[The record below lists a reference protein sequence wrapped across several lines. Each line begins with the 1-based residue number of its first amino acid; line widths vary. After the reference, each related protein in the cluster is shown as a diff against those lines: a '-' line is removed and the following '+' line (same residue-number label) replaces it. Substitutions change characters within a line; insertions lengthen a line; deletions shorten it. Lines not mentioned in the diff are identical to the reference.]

1 MDVKDTIAGT
11 VMGARERLTELSHR
25 LHAHPEVAWSEERAA
40 AWVSAELADAGFD
53 VEAGACGLPTA
64 FIARTGTGPLHV
76 GICAEYDA
84 LPGLG
89 HACGHNIIA
98 AAAVGAGLALA
109 AAADDLGLTVTVFG
123 TPAEEGGGGKVYM
136 LERGAFRGVHAAMMV
151 HPGPVDVA
159 EARPF
164 AASHMLVRYRG
175 QATHAAAYPERGVN
189 AADAFTIAQ
198 VAIGLLRQQL
208 PPSTRVHG
216 IITHGGDAP
225 NIIPDRTEGRWYA
238 RAETLHELA
247 ALEPRVRRC
256 FEAGALATGC
266 ELEIEVEAPPYAE
279 FRNDPDLLPL
289 YRANAER
296 LGRRFAPPVG
306 AAPGAGDPGAG
317 GSGAGTAGDAAA
329 AGRMNRAST
338 DMGNV
343 SLIVPS
349 IHPYIGIGSLP
360 AVNHQKEF
368 AAHCVTP
375 VAAQALI
382 DGAIGLAWTAADAA
396 LDETGR
402 GRLLAGGR

>member
-1 MDVKDTIAGT
+1 MDVKDTITET
-11 VMGARERLTELSHR
+11 VAGARERLTGLSHR
-25 LHAHPEVAWSEERAA
+25 LHAHPEVAWAEERAA
-40 AWVSAELADAGFD
+40 AWVAAELADAGFD
-53 VEAGACGLPTA
+53 VEANACGLPTA
-64 FIARTGTGPLHV
+64 FIARAGTGPLHV

-84 LPGLG
+84 LPALG

-109 AAADDLGLTVTVFG
+109 ATADDLGLTVTVFG

-136 LERGAFRGVHAAMMV
+136 LERGAFSGVHAAMMV

-164 AASHMLVRYRG
+164 AVSHMLVRYRG
-175 QATHAAAYPERGVN
+175 RATHAAAYPEQGVN

-208 PPSTRVHG
+208 LPSTRVHG

-225 NIIPDRTEGRWYA
+225 NAIPDRTEGRWYV
-238 RAETLHELA
+238 RAETLRELA
-247 ALEPRVRRC
+247 GLEPRVRRC

-266 ELEIEVEAPPYAE
+266 ELEIEAEAPPYAE

-296 LGRRFAPPVG
+296 LGRRFAPAEG
-306 AAPGAGDPGAG
+306 TAPGGA
-317 GSGAGTAGDAAA
+317 GAGTAGGAGDAG

-343 SLIVPS
+343 SLVVPS

-368 AAHCVTP
+368 AAHCVTQ
-375 VAAQALI
+375 AADRALV

-396 LDETGR
+396 LDEAIR
-402 GRLLAGGR
+402 GRLLAGGH

>member
-1 MDVKDTIAGT
+1 MDVKESIAGT
-11 VMGARERLTELSHR
+11 VTGARDQLTGLSHR
-25 LHAHPEVAWSEERAA
+25 LHAHPEVAWAEERAA
-40 AWVSAELADAGFD
+40 AWVAAELAGAGFD
-53 VEAGACGLPTA
+53 VQANACGLPTA
-64 FIARTGTGPLHV
+64 FIARSGTGPLHV

-109 AAADDLGLTVTVFG
+109 AAADDLGLTVTVLG

-136 LERGAFRGVHAAMMV
+136 LERGAFHGMHAAMMV

-164 AASHMLVRYRG
+164 AVSHMLIRYRG
-175 QATHAAAYPERGVN
+175 QATHAAAYPEQGVN

-208 PPSTRVHG
+208 LPSTRVHG

-225 NIIPDRTEGRWYA
+225 NAIPDLTEGRWYA

-247 ALEPRVRRC
+247 GLEPRVRRC

-279 FRNDPDLLPL
+279 FRNDPGLLPL

-296 LGRRFAPPVG
+296 LGRQFAPAEG
-306 AAPGAGDPGAG
+306 SATGGAG
-317 GSGAGTAGDAAA
+317 GAGAATAGSAA

-375 VAAQALI
+375 AADQAIL

-396 LDETGR
+396 LDEAIR
-402 GRLLAGGR
+402 GRLLTGGH

>member
-1 MDVKDTIAGT
+1 MDVKDTITET
-11 VMGARERLTELSHR
+11 VAGARERLTGLSHR
-25 LHAHPEVAWSEERAA
+25 LHAHPEVAWAEERAA
-40 AWVSAELADAGFD
+40 AWVAAELADAGFD
-53 VEAGACGLPTA
+53 VEANACGLPTA
-64 FIARTGTGPLHV
+64 FIARAGTGPLHV

-84 LPGLG
+84 LPALG

-109 AAADDLGLTVTVFG
+109 ATADDLGLTVTVFG

-136 LERGAFRGVHAAMMV
+136 LERGAFSGVHAAMMV

-164 AASHMLVRYRG
+164 AVSHMLVRYRG
-175 QATHAAAYPERGVN
+175 RATHAAAYPEQGVN

-208 PPSTRVHG
+208 LPSTRVHG

-225 NIIPDRTEGRWYA
+225 NAIPDRTEGRWYV
-238 RAETLHELA
+238 RAETLRELA
-247 ALEPRVRRC
+247 GLEPRVRRC

-266 ELEIEVEAPPYAE
+266 ELEIEAEAPPYAE
-279 FRNDPDLLPL
+279 FRNDPDLLQL

-296 LGRRFAPPVG
+296 LGRRFAPAEG
-306 AAPGAGDPGAG
+306 TAPGGAG
-317 GSGAGTAGDAAA
+317 AAGDAGDAG

-343 SLIVPS
+343 SLVVPS

-368 AAHCVTP
+368 AAHCVTQ
-375 VAAQALI
+375 AADRALV

-396 LDETGR
+396 LDEAIR
-402 GRLLAGGR
+402 GRLLAGGH

>member
-1 MDVKDTIAGT
+1 MDAKEMIAAA
-11 VMGARERLTELSHR
+11 VSDARDRLTGLSHR
-25 LHAHPEVAWSEERAA
+25 LHAHPEIAWAEERAA
-40 AWVSAELADAGFD
+40 AWVAAELADGGFD
-53 VEAGACGLPTA
+53 VETNACGLATA
-64 FIARTGTGPLHV
+64 FIARAGSGPLHI

-98 AAAVGAGLALA
+98 AAAVGAGRALA

-136 LERGAFRGVHAAMMV
+136 LERGAFTDVHAAMMV

-164 AASHMLVRYRG
+164 AVSHLKVRYRG
-175 QATHAAAYPERGVN
+175 QATHAAAYPEQGVN
-189 AADAFTIAQ
+189 AADAFTVAQ

-208 PPSTRVHG
+208 APSTRVHG
-216 IITHGGDAP
+216 IVTQGGDAP
-225 NIIPDRTEGRWYA
+225 NAIPDHTEGRWYV
-238 RAETLHELA
+238 RAETLGALA
-247 ALEPRVRRC
+247 SLEPRVRAC

-266 ELEIEVEAPPYAE
+266 GLEIEVEAPPYAE

-289 YRANAER
+289 YRVNAER
-296 LGRRFAPPVG
+296 LGRRFMPADSEG
-306 AAPGAGDPGAG
+306 
-317 GSGAGTAGDAAA
+317 A

-343 SLIVPS
+343 SLTVPA

-368 AAHCVTP
+368 AAHCVLP
-375 VAAQALI
+375 AADAALL
-382 DGAIGLAWTAADAA
+382 DGAIALAWTAADAA
-396 LDETGR
+396 LDEEIR
-402 GRLLAGGR
+402 GRLLERSR

>member
-1 MDVKDTIAGT
+1 MDVKDTITEA
-11 VMGARERLTELSHR
+11 VAGARERLTGLSHR
-25 LHAHPEVAWSEERAA
+25 LHAHPEVAWAEERAA
-40 AWVSAELADAGFD
+40 AWVAAELAGAGFD
-53 VEAGACGLPTA
+53 VEANACGLPTA
-64 FIARTGTGPLHV
+64 FIARAGTGPLHV

-84 LPGLG
+84 LPALG

-109 AAADDLGLTVTVFG
+109 ATADDLGLRVTVFG

-136 LERGAFRGVHAAMMV
+136 LERGAFSGVHAAMMV

-175 QATHAAAYPERGVN
+175 RATHAAAYPEQGVN

-208 PPSTRVHG
+208 LPGTRVHG

-225 NIIPDRTEGRWYA
+225 NAIPDRTEGRWYV
-238 RAETLHELA
+238 RAETLRELA
-247 ALEPRVRRC
+247 GLEPRVRRC

-266 ELEIEVEAPPYAE
+266 ELEIEAEAPPYAE

-296 LGRRFAPPVG
+296 LGRRFAP
-306 AAPGAGDPGAG
+306 AEDTAPGGA
-317 GSGAGTAGDAAA
+317 GAGTAGDAGDAGDA
-329 AGRMNRAST
+329 GAGRMNRAST

-343 SLIVPS
+343 SLVVPS

-368 AAHCVTP
+368 AAHCVTQ
-375 VAAQALI
+375 AADRALV

-396 LDETGR
+396 LDEAIR
-402 GRLLAGGR
+402 GRLLAGGL

>member
-1 MDVKDTIAGT
+1 MDIKDAMAGT
-11 VMGARERLTELSHR
+11 VTAARDQLTGLSHR
-25 LHAHPEVAWSEERAA
+25 LHAHPEVAWTEERAA
-40 AWVSAELADAGFD
+40 AWVSGELAGAGFD
-53 VEAGACGLPTA
+53 VEANACGLPTA
-64 FIARTGTGPLHV
+64 FTARSGSGPLHI

-84 LPGLG
+84 LPALG

-98 AAAVGAGLALA
+98 AAAVGTGIALA

-136 LERGAFRGVHAAMMV
+136 LERGAFDGVHAAMMV

-175 QATHAAAYPERGVN
+175 QATHAAAYPEQGIN
-189 AADAFTIAQ
+189 AADAFTVAQ

-208 PPSTRVHG
+208 LPSTRVHG
-216 IITHGGDAP
+216 IVTHGGDAP
-225 NIIPDRTEGRWYA
+225 NAIPDRTEGRWYV
-238 RAETLHELA
+238 RAETLDELA
-247 ALEPRVRRC
+247 GLEPRVRRC

-266 ELEIEVEAPPYAE
+266 ELEIEADAPPYAE

-296 LGRRFAPPVG
+296 LGRQFLGTGPDG
-306 AAPGAGDPGAG
+306 AAG
-317 GSGAGTAGDAAA
+317 GDAASA
-329 AGRMNRAST
+329 SRMNRAST

-343 SLIVPS
+343 SLVVPA

-375 VAAQALI
+375 VADQALI

-396 LDETGR
+396 RDEVIR

>member
-1 MDVKDTIAGT
+1 MDVKESIAGT
-11 VMGARERLTELSHR
+11 ITGARDQLTGLSHR
-25 LHAHPEVAWSEERAA
+25 LHAYPEVAWAEERAA
-40 AWVSAELADAGFD
+40 AWVAAELAGAGFD
-53 VEAGACGLPTA
+53 VEANACGLPTA
-64 FIARTGTGPLHV
+64 FIARSGTGPLHV

-109 AAADDLGLTVTVFG
+109 AAADDLGLTVTVLG

-136 LERGAFRGVHAAMMV
+136 LERGAFHGMHAAMMV

-164 AASHMLVRYRG
+164 AVSHMLVRYRG

-208 PPSTRVHG
+208 LPSTRVHG

-225 NIIPDRTEGRWYA
+225 NAIPDLTEGRWYV

-247 ALEPRVRRC
+247 GLEPRVRRC

-296 LGRRFAPPVG
+296 LGRQFAPAEGP
-306 AAPGAGDPGAG
+306 AAGGAG
-317 GSGAGTAGDAAA
+317 GSGAGTAGSAAA

-375 VAAQALI
+375 AADAALL

-396 LDETGR
+396 LDEAIR
-402 GRLLAGGR
+402 GRLLTGGR

>member
-1 MDVKDTIAGT
+1 MDVKESIAGT
-11 VMGARERLTELSHR
+11 VTGARDQLIGLSHR
-25 LHAHPEVAWSEERAA
+25 LHAHPEIAWAEERAA
-40 AWVSAELADAGFD
+40 AWVAAELAGAGFD
-53 VEAGACGLPTA
+53 VEANACGLPTA
-64 FIARTGTGPLHV
+64 FIARSGTGPLHV

-98 AAAVGAGLALA
+98 ATAVGAGLALA
-109 AAADDLGLTVTVFG
+109 AAADDLGLTVTVLG

-136 LERGAFRGVHAAMMV
+136 LERGAFHGMHAAMMV

-164 AASHMLVRYRG
+164 AVSHMLVRYRG
-175 QATHAAAYPERGVN
+175 QATHAAAYPEQGVN

-208 PPSTRVHG
+208 LPSTRVHG

-225 NIIPDRTEGRWYA
+225 NAIPDLTEGRWYV

-247 ALEPRVRRC
+247 GLEPRVRRC

-296 LGRRFAPPVG
+296 LGRQFAPAEGP
-306 AAPGAGDPGAG
+306 AAGGTGGAG
-317 GSGAGTAGDAAA
+317 GGTAGSAAA

-375 VAAQALI
+375 AADQALL
-382 DGAIGLAWTAADAA
+382 DGAIGLAWTVADAA
-396 LDETGR
+396 LDEAIR
-402 GRLLAGGR
+402 GRLLAREH